1 MEQIE
6 KAVYELMAVYHVS
19 EEAESAQK
27 DANEQLYREAALKKQ
42 IDFLQKQL
50 DEMHPENISDVRRF
64 ETKIKESEMNEEAK
78 KEAETD
84 MSTGCSMIIWILSR
98 VLTGS
103 RRRCRILI

>member
-42 IDFLQKQL
+42 IDFCRSSS
-50 DEMHPENISDVRRF
+50 MRCIRRIF
-64 ETKIKESEMNEEAK
+64 LMCVA
-78 KEAETD
+78 
-84 MSTGCSMIIWILSR
+84 SR
-98 VLTGS
+98 QRS
-103 RRRCRILI
+103 KNPK